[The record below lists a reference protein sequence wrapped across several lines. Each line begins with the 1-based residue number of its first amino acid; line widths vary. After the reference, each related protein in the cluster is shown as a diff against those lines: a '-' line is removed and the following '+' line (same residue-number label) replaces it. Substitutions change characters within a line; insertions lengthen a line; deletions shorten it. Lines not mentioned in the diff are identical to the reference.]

1 MSEAQKALF
10 DQYTNELKLNSEV
23 ANILARDEKLSSF
36 YASTIALLNSPINI
50 ANIVANEV
58 ARELK
63 EKELSELKFTAQHI
77 AELIQMVDD
86 ETISNKI
93 AKQIFEEMA
102 QTGENP
108 AKIVEAKG
116 LVQISDPNIILPII
130 NNIIA
135 KNADNVEK
143 YKAGN
148 TKLFGFFVGQIL
160 KATGG
165 KANPQVV
172 NKLVEK
178 QLNA

>member
-1 MSEAQKALF
+1 MTQAQKALF
-10 DQYTNELKLNSEV
+10 DKYIHELKLNNEV

-36 YASTIALLNSPINI
+36 YEEALSVLNSSVNL
-50 ANIVANEV
+50 ANIIANEV

-63 EKELSELKFTAQHI
+63 EKALNELKFTAQNI
-77 AELIQMVDD
+77 AELIKMVDD

-116 LVQISDPNIILPII
+116 LVQISDPNVILPII
-130 NNIIA
+130 DDIIA
-135 KNADNVEK
+135 RNADNAEK

-148 TKLFGFFVGQIL
+148 TKLFGFFVGQVL
-160 KATGG
+160 KATNG

-172 NKLVEK
+172 NDLVVK
-178 QLNA
+178 MLK